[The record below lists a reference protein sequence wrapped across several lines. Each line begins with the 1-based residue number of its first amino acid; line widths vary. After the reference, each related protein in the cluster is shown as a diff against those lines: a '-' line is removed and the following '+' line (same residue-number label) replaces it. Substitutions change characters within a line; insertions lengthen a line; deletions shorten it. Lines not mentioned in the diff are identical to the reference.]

1 MKKFLSVLVILSVV
15 FTSVFAQNSAVS
27 ANRNTALR
35 CLKLAQNCLVGGEWE
50 NAVKQAELGL
60 AYDNSISDL
69 VYIKAAAQINLG
81 KNRSEI
87 IDLVNL
93 SFEKNNW
100 IGYTQNGARILLAD
114 LLSDTGKYE
123 DSMGI
128 LDAEP
133 FIYSADA
140 EFIRIKNFYRI
151 GTAESI
157 NNARLKVNS
166 TRRIYPKDVR
176 FPEIFFLFETMFLN
190 KAENDGLE
198 YVIPEI
204 VKNISN
210 TYIAKLP
217 DYTGK
222 NPQMELQASLFA
234 NDDDKVR
241 LVNAID
247 AKDQTVNPL
256 LAIAGLKVGLYN
268 DQQAYDLFFSSVD
281 EAISLSLLENLFKNI
296 KDGDV
301 QQQIIEYINNFTGTI
316 IIDENLDLQN
326 ELTVE
331 YELGRPKSI
340 KYDRNNDG
348 VMDIYS
354 TCDMGAPMFVYFYD
368 TKTEVFYDNYP
379 NVTKVTFVDDNYDF
393 NFSYG
398 DYSFVPYNLVMDST
412 FEELGLEFYV
422 PEMSKEIAIPV
433 ESGLLLKSS
442 SVCLPLTERE
452 NATIEFT
459 IENGDLVFANYFEN
473 ERKYAYCDFT
483 VGIPFVRYVD
493 YDNDG
498 NFETSEIFDLIP
510 TEEGYDFEKETELIH
525 KIFTKAMVMRP
536 FYLKKVMIDR
546 NRNTNYEFSE
556 QYIEYNGKIILWDN
570 DDNGICDCQY
580 IRYPQKDGESL
591 IEETIYFEDSGIQKI
606 VLTTIDG
613 IPVKMMSGE
622 NEVMIYAGSSENIYW
637 IENVGSVEHEEDILR
652 YAKNNVTQGAID
664 IIQSK
669 DDRISV
675 IKVNKNF
682 FCRILPE
689 SELPE
694 DTEVSE

>member
-15 FTSVFAQNSAVS
+15 STVVFAQNSAVS

-69 VYIKAAAQINLG
+69 VYIKAAAEINLG

-93 SFEKNNW
+93 SFEKDNW

-123 DSMGI
+123 DSMKI

-140 EFIRIKNFYRI
+140 EFIRIKNYYRI

-176 FPEIFFLFETMFLN
+176 FPEIFFLFETLLLN
-190 KAENDGLE
+190 EAENNGIE

-204 VKNISN
+204 VKNISS

-247 AKDQTVNPL
+247 AKDQTINPL

-281 EAISLSLLENLFKNI
+281 DAIPLSLLENLIKNI
-296 KDGDV
+296 QDGDV
-301 QQQIIEYINNFTGTI
+301 QQQIIESINNFTGI
-316 IIDENLDLQN
+316 ILIDENLDLQN

-368 TKTEVFYDNYP
+368 TKTEIFYDSYP
-379 NVTKVTFVDDNYDF
+379 NVSKVSFVDDNYDF

-398 DYSFVPYNLVMDST
+398 DYSFVPYNLVMNST
-412 FEELGLEFYV
+412 FEQLGLEFFV

-452 NATIEFT
+452 NASIEFT

-525 KIFTKAMVMRP
+525 KIFTKAMIMRP

-580 IRYPQKDGESL
+580 IRYPQKENESL
-591 IEETIYFEDSGIQKI
+591 LEETIYFEDTGIQKI
-606 VLTTIDG
+606 ILTTIDS

-622 NEVMIYAGSSENIYW
+622 NEVMIYAGNSENIYW
-637 IENVGSVEHEEDILR
+637 IENVGSIEHEEDILR
-652 YAKNNVTQGAID
+652 YAKNNITQGAID

-682 FCRILPE
+682 YCRILPE
-689 SELPE
+689 SEITE
-694 DTEVSE
+694 ESEVSE

>member
-81 KNRSEI
+81 KSRSEI

-190 KAENDGLE
+190 EAENNGLE

-281 EAISLSLLENLFKNI
+281 EVISLSLLENLIKNI

-368 TKTEVFYDNYP
+368 TKTEIFYDTYP

-398 DYSFVPYNLVMDST
+398 DYSFIPYNLVMDST

-510 TEEGYDFEKETELIH
+510 TEEGFDFEKEKELIH
-525 KIFTKAMVMRP
+525 KVFTKAMVMRP

-580 IRYPQKDGESL
+580 IRYPQKEGESL
-591 IEETIYFEDSGIQKI
+591 LEETIYFEDSGIQKI

-622 NEVMIYAGSSENIYW
+622 NEVMIYAGNSENIYW

-694 DTEVSE
+694 DNEVSE

>member
-157 NNARLKVNS
+157 NNARLKVNT

-281 EAISLSLLENLFKNI
+281 EAISLSLLENLIKNI

-368 TKTEVFYDNYP
+368 TKTEIFYDTYP

-398 DYSFVPYNLVMDST
+398 DYSFIPYNLVMDST
-412 FEELGLEFYV
+412 FEALGLEFFV

-510 TEEGYDFEKETELIH
+510 TDEGFDFEKETELIH

-556 QYIEYNGKIILWDN
+556 QYIEYNGKIIFWDN

-591 IEETIYFEDSGIQKI
+591 IEETIYFEDTGIQKI

-613 IPVKMMSGE
+613 IPIKMLFGE
-622 NEVMIYAGSSENIYW
+622 TEVMIYAGNSENIYW
-637 IENVGSVEHEEDILR
+637 IENVGSIELEEEVLR
-652 YAKNNVTQGAID
+652 YANNNVTQGAID
-664 IIQSK
+664 IIQTK
-669 DDRISV
+669 EERISV

-682 FCRILPE
+682 YCRILPE
-689 SELPE
+689 SEITDE
-694 DTEVSE
+694 AEVSE

>member
-268 DQQAYDLFFSSVD
+268 DQQAYDLFF
-281 EAISLSLLENLFKNI
+281 
-296 KDGDV
+296 
-301 QQQIIEYINNFTGTI
+301 
-316 IIDENLDLQN
+316 
-326 ELTVE
+326 
-331 YELGRPKSI
+331 
-340 KYDRNNDG
+340 
-348 VMDIYS
+348 
-354 TCDMGAPMFVYFYD
+354 
-368 TKTEVFYDNYP
+368 
-379 NVTKVTFVDDNYDF
+379 
-393 NFSYG
+393 
-398 DYSFVPYNLVMDST
+398 
-412 FEELGLEFYV
+412 
-422 PEMSKEIAIPV
+422 
-433 ESGLLLKSS
+433 
-442 SVCLPLTERE
+442 
-452 NATIEFT
+452 
-459 IENGDLVFANYFEN
+459 
-473 ERKYAYCDFT
+473 
-483 VGIPFVRYVD
+483 
-493 YDNDG
+493 
-498 NFETSEIFDLIP
+498 
-510 TEEGYDFEKETELIH
+510 
-525 KIFTKAMVMRP
+525 
-536 FYLKKVMIDR
+536 
-546 NRNTNYEFSE
+546 
-556 QYIEYNGKIILWDN
+556 
-570 DDNGICDCQY
+570 
-580 IRYPQKDGESL
+580 
-591 IEETIYFEDSGIQKI
+591 
-606 VLTTIDG
+606 
-613 IPVKMMSGE
+613 
-622 NEVMIYAGSSENIYW
+622 
-637 IENVGSVEHEEDILR
+637 
-652 YAKNNVTQGAID
+652 
-664 IIQSK
+664 
-669 DDRISV
+669 
-675 IKVNKNF
+675 
-682 FCRILPE
+682 
-689 SELPE
+689 
-694 DTEVSE
+694 

>member
-81 KNRSEI
+81 KSRSEI

-190 KAENDGLE
+190 EAENNGLE

-281 EAISLSLLENLFKNI
+281 EVISLSLLENLIKNI

-368 TKTEVFYDNYP
+368 TKTEIFYDTYP

-412 FEELGLEFYV
+412 FEALGLEFFV

-510 TEEGYDFEKETELIH
+510 TEEGFDFEKEKELIH
-525 KIFTKAMVMRP
+525 KVFTKAMVMRP

-580 IRYPQKDGESL
+580 IRYPQKEGESL
-591 IEETIYFEDSGIQKI
+591 LEETIYFEDSGIQKI

-622 NEVMIYAGSSENIYW
+622 NEVMIYAGNSENIYW

-664 IIQSK
+664 IIQSN